1 MRTLAIA
8 ITLLLLAAT
17 GSSGAQTPTTV
28 FKGRPSLKISEG
40 GIERTPEQ
48 VPRDRAINLECVISQ
63 IGTSYYWASRENVPM
78 ARVDSGAFLTYVAA
92 NGAGYVRVAKP
103 EAKAAAALMS
113 GTEERFDYVEH
124 TLIGLRSITYY
135 GVRQ

>member
-1 MRTLAIA
+1 MRALAIA
-8 ITLLLLAAT
+8 ITVLLFGT
-17 GSSGAQTPTTV
+17 ISSSGAQTPTTV

-48 VPRDRAINLECVISQ
+48 LPRDRAINLECVISQ
-63 IGTSYYWASRENVPM
+63 IGTLYYWASRENVQM
-78 ARVDSGAFLTYVAA
+78 VRVDSGGFVTYVAA
-92 NGAGYVRVAKP
+92 NGAGYVRVVKP
-103 EAKAAAALMS
+103 EAKAAAAQMS

-124 TLIGLRSITYY
+124 ALVGLRSVTYY